1 MCLIVTIV
9 MLIVSVQHFT
19 YGDYATGALTLFIA
33 LAFTFML
40 IRNIKLTQCDR
51 SQGCDNFCM
60 LPSWLTSLF
69 SKKEK

>member
-9 MLIVSVQHFT
+9 MLIVSIQHFI

-33 LAFTFML
+33 LGFTFML
-40 IRNIKLTQCDR
+40 IRNIKLVQCDKKG
-51 SQGCDNFCM
+51 GCDNFCI